1 MLIRSLT
8 RRRTGRSGQPQVR
21 VRRSRLRSAITAALV
36 TGLTV
41 LVPLPTP
48 VSAGETRQ
56 ARQVAYVTNL
66 NGNTVSVIDVAG
78 NTTIA
83 TIPVGLGPTGVA
95 ASPGGTRVFVVN
107 QGSRTVSVID
117 TATNG
122 VIATIPVG
130 VTPFNVA
137 ITPGGTRAYVTNL
150 GSDNVSVIDT
160 ATNTVIATIPVGNG
174 PIGVKVSPG
183 GHPRLRHQ
191 PA

>member
-95 ASPGGTRVFVVN
+95 ASPGGTR
-107 QGSRTVSVID
+107 
-117 TATNG
+117 
-122 VIATIPVG
+122 
-130 VTPFNVA
+130 
-137 ITPGGTRAYVTNL
+137 AYVTNR
-150 GSDNVSVIDT
+150 SDDNVSVIDT
-160 ATNTVIATIPVGNG
+160 ATNTVIATIPAGAS
-174 PIGVKVSPG
+174 PTGVAVTLGGTRAYVANFNSGTVSVINTATDTVEATLGAGVNPDYVAIANV
-183 GHPRLRHQ
+183 P
-191 PA
+191 